1 MLQDPTEIT
10 PAKIR
15 IAAMDLLTGREYSRA
30 ELATKLNKRFDSHDS
45 IDQVLV
51 QIAEE
56 GLQSDKRFAE
66 AFIRSR
72 IYRGHGLS
80 RIRQDIR
87 QKGVADELVA
97 VALEEADIDW
107 YALAKDVAER
117 KFGLGKSE
125 DYGLEDKNDY
135 SLEQS
140 KARREKAQKEK
151 ARQMRFMQYR
161 GFSYDQIKYALDSSA
176 DSDDFDN

>member
-1 MLQDPTEIT
+1 MLQDPAEIT

-30 ELATKLNKRFDSHDS
+30 ELATKLNKRFDSHTS

-56 GLQSDKRFAE
+56 GLQSDKRFTE
-66 AFIRSR
+66 AYIRSR
-72 IYRGHGLS
+72 IYRGHGLN

-107 YALAKDVAER
+107 FELAREVAER
-117 KFGLGKSE
+117 KFRLRKSE
-125 DYGLEDKNDY
+125 SHRSSTDHATDHAA
-135 SLEQS
+135 S
-140 KARREKAQKEK
+140 QKEK
-151 ARQMRFMQYR
+151 AKRMRFMQYR
-161 GFSYDQIKYALDSSA
+161 GFSYDQIKYALDSSVDD
-176 DSDDFDN
+176 DSFDHSID